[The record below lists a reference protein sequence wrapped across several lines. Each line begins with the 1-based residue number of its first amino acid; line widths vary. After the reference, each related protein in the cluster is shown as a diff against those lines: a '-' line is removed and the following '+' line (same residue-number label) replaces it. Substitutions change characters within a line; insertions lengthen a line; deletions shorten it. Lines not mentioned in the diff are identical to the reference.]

1 MFRTFLVLLF
11 LAACGVYFH
20 QNSPEPVP
28 SGHPLTP
35 KASGTHLDDSALLA
49 LKKVLPAQLFEK
61 DLQPV
66 IDKNRNEGLNS
77 AQLSLLLSRLHA
89 MSKELSG
96 SASKA
101 VSDAAKNIEQ
111 AMSPEQITTEKNSR
125 GAGEIAKKAAETMK
139 ESMPALKEIS
149 GEILKGMVA
158 VLSQILSSAAE
169 ILKK

>member
-28 SGHPLTP
+28 SGQSLTP

>member
-20 QNSPEPVP
+20 QHTSAPVP
-28 SGHPLTP
+28 SGQSSAP
-35 KASGTHLDDSALLA
+35 KESGMHLDDSSLLA

-66 IDKNRNEGLNS
+66 IDKNRNEGLSS
-77 AQLSLLLSRLHA
+77 AQLSLLLSRLHE

-101 VSDAAKNIEQ
+101 ASDAARNIEQ
-111 AMSPEQITTEKNSR
+111 AMNQEQSLAAKSSNTVE
-125 GAGEIAKKAAETMK
+125 GLAKKATETMK

-149 GEILKGMVA
+149 GEILNGMVA

-169 ILKK
+169 LLKK

>member
-1 MFRTFLVLLF
+1 MFRTLLVLLF

-20 QNSPEPVP
+20 QNSSAPVP
-28 SGHPLTP
+28 SEQSPAP
-35 KASGTHLDDSALLA
+35 KASGTHLDDSSLLA
-49 LKKVLPAQLFEK
+49 LKKALPAQLFEQ

-66 IDKNRNEGLNS
+66 IDKNRNEGLSS
-77 AQLSLLLSRLHA
+77 AQLSLLLSRLHE

-101 VSDAAKNIEQ
+101 ASDAARNIEQ
-111 AMSPEQITTEKNSR
+111 AMNQEQRLAAKSSNTVE
-125 GAGEIAKKAAETMK
+125 GLAKKATETMK

-149 GEILKGMVA
+149 GEILNGMVT

-169 ILKK
+169 LLKK